1 MHPSTIRLMKDD
13 TMTMRVIL
21 DTDPGIDD
29 ALAILL
35 ALASPE
41 IELAG
46 VTVTGGNCPLEDGL
60 RNARNV
66 LALAGRADVPACG
79 GVALPLIRPPYTAP
93 ETHGATGL
101 GFARPPESP
110 APHNHEHGVD
120 LIIREIM
127 THPGEVTLV
136 AVAPLTNV
144 AIALRKEPRIIQAV
158 REVIIMGGAL
168 RADGNTTSLAEFNFY
183 VDPHAAH
190 IVLESGMPI
199 TLLPWDITRDVVLTQ
214 ADIDRLLLVNSPMTQ
229 FVADATR
236 FYIEFHLAAFG
247 YAGCSINDPAALALA
262 FAPDLAQTEPLHVA
276 VEYASELTA
285 GKSVISYLGPS
296 TREPDAHD
304 MTGYDTAGWPPR
316 WRRAFRP
323 APNVR
328 AVVGFDTPRFMRLF
342 VERIERLARREGS
355 QATTQLTEL

>member
-1 MHPSTIRLMKDD
+1 
-13 TMTMRVIL
+13 MTTRVIL

-29 ALAILL
+29 SLAILL
-35 ALASPE
+35 AVASPE

-46 VTVTGGNCPLEDGL
+46 VTVTSGNCPLADGV

-66 LALAGRADVPACG
+66 LAIAGRSDIPVCG
-79 GVALPLIRPPYTAP
+79 GVALPLIRPLYTAP
-93 ETHGATGL
+93 ETHGETGI
-101 GFARPPESP
+101 GFAHLPDSSVP
-110 APHNHEHGVD
+110 ASDEHGVD
-120 LIIREIM
+120 FIIREILE
-127 THPGEVTLV
+127 HPGEVTLV

-199 TLLPWDITRDVVLTQ
+199 TLLPWDITQHIILTQ
-214 ADIDRLLLVNSPMTQ
+214 ADVDRLLRISSPITR
-229 FVADATR
+229 FIADATR

-262 FAPDLAQTEPLHVA
+262 FLPDLARTEPMHVA
-276 VEYASELTA
+276 VEYTSELTA
-285 GKSVISYLGPS
+285 GKSVISYIGPA

-304 MTGYDTAGWPPR
+304 LTGYDTSQWPPQ
-316 WRRAFRP
+316 WRHAFRP

-328 AVVGFDTPRFMRLF
+328 AVVDFDTQRFINLF
-342 VERIERLARREGS
+342 VERMERLAPAVNAVSERYNVEG
-355 QATTQLTEL
+355 

>member
-1 MHPSTIRLMKDD
+1 
-13 TMTMRVIL
+13 MTTRVIL

-29 ALAILL
+29 SLAILL
-35 ALASPE
+35 AAASPE
-41 IELAG
+41 VELAG
-46 VTVTGGNCPLEDGL
+46 VTVTSGNCPMADGV

-66 LALAGRADVPACG
+66 LALAGRPDIPVCG
-79 GVALPLIRPPYTAP
+79 GVALPLIRPLYTAP
-93 ETHGATGL
+93 ETHGETGI
-101 GFARPPESP
+101 GFAHPPEST
-110 APHNHEHGVD
+110 APVSTEHGVD
-120 LIIREIM
+120 LIIREILE
-127 THPGEVTLV
+127 HPGEVTLV

-144 AIALRKEPRIIQAV
+144 AIALRKEPRIINAV

-199 TLLPWDITRDVVLTQ
+199 TLLPWDITKDIILTQ
-214 ADIDRLLLVNSPMTQ
+214 ADVDRLLRTPSPVTQ
-229 FVADATR
+229 FIADATR

-262 FAPDLAQTEPLHVA
+262 FMPDLARTEPMHVA
-276 VEYASELTA
+276 VEYTSELTA
-285 GKSVISYLGPS
+285 GKSVISYIGPA

-304 MTGYDTAGWPPR
+304 LTGYDTAAWPPH

-328 AVVGFDTPRFMRLF
+328 TVVEFDTQRFIALF
-342 VERIERLARREGS
+342 VERMERLAR
-355 QATTQLTEL
+355 Q